1 MITSKEQDQVERV
14 FVAVDV
20 MNLWYSG
27 RDHLGSSVR
36 VNYGKLKD
44 LIRSRKLGSI
54 PRALRLI
61 AYTISTEE
69 GSRDRNTKFIETLQK
84 AGYEVRNRNLQREKG
99 LTKPFAS
106 DWDVGIAV
114 DAIKFVDNYD
124 TFSLVSG
131 DGDYAILLDEL
142 RQRNKYVEVIT
153 FKETAS
159 RLLHTSANRVIHL
172 TDNEIFRRD
181 YTDGEPNSQ
190 KPR

>member
-1 MITSKEQDQVERV
+1 MTTSKEQNRVERV

-27 RDHLGSSVR
+27 RDHLGSDVR
-36 VNYGKLKD
+36 VHYGKLKD
-44 LIRSRKLGSI
+44 LIRNRKLGSI

-61 AYTISTEE
+61 AYTISTENH
-69 GSRDRNTKFIETLQK
+69 NTKFIETLQK
-84 AGYEVRNRNLQREKG
+84 AGYEVRNRNIQREKG
-99 LTKPFAS
+99 LDKPFAS

-114 DAIKFVDNYD
+114 DAIKFIDDYD

-142 RQRNKYVEVIT
+142 QQRNKYVEVIT

-181 YTDGEPNSQ
+181 YTVGEPNSQ